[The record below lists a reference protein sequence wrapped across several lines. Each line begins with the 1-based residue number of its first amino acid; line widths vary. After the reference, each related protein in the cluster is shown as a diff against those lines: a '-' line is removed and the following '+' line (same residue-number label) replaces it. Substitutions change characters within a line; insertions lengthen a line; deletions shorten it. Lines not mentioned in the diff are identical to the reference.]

1 MKKVVIL
8 GYYGFGNSG
17 DEAILTTIVRDLRQ
31 ADSNIH
37 ITVMSKNPDATSKE
51 HQVNAIGRMNLFQII
66 RHIKGCDLLV
76 SGGGSLLQDITSTRS
91 LYYYLSIIRMALF
104 FGRKVMLYANGIG
117 PINHESNREK
127 VKKVVDRVDSITL
140 REEDSLKLLKD
151 IGIINT
157 HMLVTADPVLTYE
170 SADRSRIEAI
180 LKEENIPEDQLLVG
194 INIRKWKHSVNLEEE
209 VAKAADLMFEQ
220 HGLRSVFIPMFQED
234 LEISQL
240 IASKMKHPSYT
251 IKKQYKPDELIG
263 IIGCMNLIIAMR
275 LHTLIYA
282 SINSIPMIGLVY
294 DPKVVGYLE
303 YVKQFSAGDV
313 SSIKAEDITS
323 QVNGIIEDYEEIKKG
338 LIKTTEELKSKAKEN
353 PKIAMNLLK

>member
-1 MKKVVIL
+1 MKKIVIL

-31 ADSNIH
+31 ANPNIH
-37 ITVMSKNPDATSKE
+37 ITVMSQNPDATSKE
-51 HQVNAIGRMNLFQII
+51 HQVKAISRMNLFQII
-66 RHIKGCDLLV
+66 RHIKNCDLFI

-91 LYYYLSIIRMALF
+91 LYYYLFIIRMALF
-104 FGRKVMLYANGIG
+104 FKRKVILYANGIG

-127 VKKVVDRVDSITL
+127 VKKVIDRVDAITL

-151 IGIINT
+151 IGIRKP
-157 HMLVTADPVLTYE
+157 HMVVTADPVLTYQ
-170 SADRSRIEAI
+170 SAEVSRIKEIFA
-180 LKEENIPEDQLLVG
+180 EENIPVDQDLVG

-220 HGLRSVFIPMFQED
+220 HGLSSVFIPMFQED
-234 LEISQL
+234 LEVARL
-240 IASKMKHPSYT
+240 IASKMKHPSFI
-251 IKKQYKPDELIG
+251 IKKIYKPDELIG
-263 IIGCMNLIIAMR
+263 IIGCMRLIIAMR

-313 SSIKAEDITS
+313 SSIKAENIICK
-323 QVNGIIEDYEEIKKG
+323 VNEIIEQYAQIKAD
-338 LIKTTEELKSKAKEN
+338 LVKTAGELKTKATDN
-353 PKIAMNLLK
+353 PKIAMSIMK